1 MNYSGAA
8 RLSKSKK
15 SAINMFGRVCIAPYS
30 SNRRARV
37 DLQIVLG
44 SGTKK
49 IKNPLSLRSRGNSN
63 STEIIAAAPQ
73 E

>member
-1 MNYSGAA
+1 MNYSAA
-8 RLSKSKK
+8 AGGRRSQNQRR
-15 SAINMFGRVCIAPYS
+15 AINMFGSMCIAPYS
-30 SNRRARV
+30 SNRARV

-49 IKNPLSLRSRGNSN
+49 IKNPLSN